1 MTKAQLPGET
11 VVRGG
16 SRRRVGSGWTL
27 LEKTWALPC
36 SLVDLKAFLKHPV
49 RIDYF
54 NAGLRRRGPARET
67 AGPAGICA
75 LSQVSQI
82 PQWAARFLFGDGIL
96 DLGHQCVVGG
106 WMGLGA
112 VSSSWG

>member
-1 MTKAQLPGET
+1 MTKAQLPGDT

-82 PQWAARFLFGDGIL
+82 PTVGSQILVRRWNSRLGPPVRGRWLDG
-96 DLGHQCVVGG
+96 VGG
-106 WMGLGA
+106 C
-112 VSSSWG
+112 V